1 LDEEVISSIK
11 NLKSFQSIEFVLQ
24 PGGNV
29 SKTIDLMTS
38 PGAVQLRHENAS
50 ILVEDYN
57 YIHELCH
64 SNAILKMSSGKNS
77 LSKEI
82 LDNFDLAKSRE
93 EEQEQVNPSIK
104 KNKNNDK
111 DLSASMTSMTNSD
124 STVVESFEISF

>member
-1 LDEEVISSIK
+1 MYEPE
-11 NLKSFQSIEFVLQ
+11 
-24 PGGNV
+24 
-29 SKTIDLMTS
+29 TITR
-38 PGAVQLRHENAS
+38 V
-50 ILVEDYN
+50 VY
-57 YIHELCH
+57 
-64 SNAILKMSSGKNS
+64 